1 MATKG
6 SALAAARATAGLTQE
21 NLAFALD
28 VSVSTLSRWENGL
41 TKPLPPKRLKLAKLL
56 HVSLVELEKLLQRVR
71 ENALDG
77 VLATSPSAGA
87 GPLAS
92 LSSGPTT
99 SPRYAQSLDD
109 ALSSLEAVARA
120 DDGADMGHGIRMFEG
135 RLPAQAVRAWRL
147 GAEDVDIPTA
157 GVPASVRDID
167 EITTTTTALD
177 QLDRQFGGDYSR
189 GLAVKYLTSR
199 VLPILRRPA
208 SDSVRR
214 ELFQASAV
222 LSEVIGY
229 MAYDSQL
236 HRLAQHYFIQ
246 SLRLAKEAG
255 NPAYGSFVFAT
266 MSHQALYL
274 DRPDQALTLALAAQ
288 ETASSGS
295 IAAVKTEAAML
306 EAAACAALGDHK
318 GSTDALRRAE
328 KSYDQHAPADET
340 PYWMAHWDDAVFASF
355 ASSAWLELG
364 DVRAAEPYLRDLW
377 DKTHGQVR
385 RQVFAAGQRAKAAL
399 LEQDVEQCAHYGTM
413 AAEAAAA
420 SNSKRSHHV
429 VRDLLSQLEGHR
441 QLRPVRELTETVATL
456 LPSEAP

>member
-1 MATKG
+1 MATKE
-6 SALAAARATAGLTQE
+6 SALAAARSTVGLTQE

-41 TKPLPPKRLKLAKLL
+41 TKPLPSKRPKLAKLL
-56 HVSLVELEKLLQRVR
+56 HVSVVELDQLLTRDR
-71 ENALDG
+71 KNASDV
-77 VLATSPSAGA
+77 VLVAASPTGAAPLEPLSIGPATSPRF
-87 GPLAS
+87 PH
-92 LSSGPTT
+92 T
-99 SPRYAQSLDD
+99 LDD
-109 ALSSLEAVARA
+109 ALRGLEAIARV
-120 DDGADMGHGIRMFEG
+120 DDGADMMPGARAFEG

-147 GAEDVDIPTA
+147 RGENIDIPTA
-157 GVPASVRDID
+157 GVPTSVRDIA
-167 EITTTTTALD
+167 EITATTTALD
-177 QLDRQFGGDYSR
+177 RLDRQFGGDYSR

-236 HRLAQHYFIQ
+236 HRLAQHYLIL
-246 SLRLAKEAG
+246 SLRLAKQAG
-255 NPAYGSFVFAT
+255 NPAYGSFVLAT

-288 ETASSGS
+288 ETASSAS

-306 EAAACAALGDHK
+306 EAAACATLGDQ
-318 GSTDALRRAE
+318 GSSTEALRRAE
-328 KSYDQHAPADET
+328 KSYDQHGPADET

-364 DVRAAEPYLRDLW
+364 NVRAAEPYLQTLW
-377 DKTHGQVR
+377 DNAHGQVR
-385 RQVFAAGQRAKAAL
+385 RQVFAAGQQAKAAL
-399 LEQDVEQCAHYGTM
+399 LEHDVERCARYGTI

-420 SNSKRSHHV
+420 ANSKRSHHI
-429 VRDLLSQLEGHR
+429 VRDLLSQLEGRR

>member
-1 MATKG
+1 MGNRRDAF
-6 SALAAARATAGLTQE
+6 AARRMQLGYTQE
-21 NLAFALD
+21 SFGAAVKVEF
-28 VSVSTLSRWENGL
+28 STVGRWERGDL
-41 TKPLPPKRLKLAKLL
+41 TPQPYRRRRIADVLK
-56 HVSLVELEKLLQRVR
+56 VSLAELEVLL
-71 ENALDG
+71 
-77 VLATSPSAGA
+77 SP
-87 GPLAS
+87 PRQTRS
-92 LSSGPTT
+92 LEPTA
-99 SPRYAQSLDD
+99 SPRYAQSVED
-109 ALSSLEAVARA
+109 ALSTLEAVAHA
-120 DDGADMGHGIRMFEG
+120 DNGADIGPGVCVFEG

-147 GAEDVDIPTA
+147 RSEDVDVPTA

-167 EITTTTTALD
+167 EITATTTALD
-177 QLDRQFGGDYSR
+177 RLDRQFGGDYCR

-236 HRLAQHYFIQ
+236 HRLAQHYFIH

-266 MSHQALYL
+266 MSHQALYV

-288 ETASSGS
+288 ETALSGS
-295 IAAVKTEAAML
+295 VAAVKTEAAML
-306 EAAACAALGDHK
+306 EAAACAALGDHR
-318 GSTDALRRAE
+318 GSTEALRRAE
-328 KSYDQHAPADET
+328 KSYDHHGPADET

-364 DVRAAEPYLRDLW
+364 DVRAAEPYLQDLW
-377 DKTHGQVR
+377 DKAQGQVR
-385 RQVFAAGQRAKAAL
+385 RQAFAAGQRAKAAL

-420 SNSKRSHHV
+420 ANSKRSHHI
-429 VRDLLSQLEGHR
+429 VRDLLSQLERHR
-441 QLRPVRELTETVATL
+441 QLRPVRELADTVATL